1 MSVKENIQF
10 FHQFNT
16 EAYLILLQEEQGATQ
31 HPSEPNAYIID
42 NTPFYQPRQIEDHVS
57 VLGFNY
63 FPLSSALITVL
74 ATHPELIPNEVIV
87 CWTAEQDLIWK
98 GTMGKVRKSLAAR
111 KANS

>member
-10 FHQFNT
+10 FHKFNT
-16 EAYLILLQEEQGATQ
+16 DVYLILLQKEQGATK
-31 HPSEPNAYIID
+31 HPFEPSAYIVE
-42 NTPFYQPRQIEDHVS
+42 NMPFYQPRQIEEYVS

-74 ATHPELIPNEVIV
+74 ATHPEIVPNEVIV

-98 GTMGKVRKSLAAR
+98 GTMGKVRKSLATR
-111 KANS
+111 KLNS

>member
-10 FHQFNT
+10 FYRFNI
-16 EAYLILLQEEQGATQ
+16 EAYLILLQEEQCAIQ
-31 HPSEPNAYIID
+31 HPSEPGAYIVE
-42 NTPFYQPRQIEDHVS
+42 NMPFYQPKQIENHVS

-74 ATHPELIPNEVIV
+74 ATHPEIVPDEVLV

-98 GTMGKVRKSLAAR
+98 GTMRKVRKSLAAR
-111 KANS
+111 KPNS

>member
-1 MSVKENIQF
+1 MSVKETIQF

-16 EAYLILLQEEQGATQ
+16 EAYLILLQEEQGATE
-31 HPSEPNAYIID
+31 HPSEPDAYVVG

-57 VLGFNY
+57 VFGFNY

-74 ATHPELIPNEVIV
+74 ATHPEIVPDEVLV

-98 GTMGKVRKSLAAR
+98 GTMGKVRKSLVA
-111 KANS
+111 KKLNS

>member
-31 HPSEPNAYIID
+31 HPEEPGAYIIQ
-42 NTPFYQPRQIEDHVS
+42 NMPFYKPRQIEDHIS

-63 FPLSSALITVL
+63 FALPSVLITAL
-74 ATHPELIPNEVIV
+74 ANHPELVPNEVIV

-98 GTMGKVRKSLAAR
+98 GTMEKVRKSLVAR